1 MSVSPHTLELMCSC
15 HIVSSPLFP
24 QNQFGYRDGSGS
36 TPEEGLASGAS
47 PACVS
52 SPDPAGTQGAAL
64 DALEDQRCN
73 GTLHKKKT
81 QTRPGAEDNNGQR
94 YSADPTVFLG
104 DRGVGPRGDTDEDG
118 YMTPM
123 KDKTSSG
130 R

>member
-1 MSVSPHTLELMCSC
+1 MCSS
-15 HIVSSPLFP
+15 HIVPSPLFP

>member
-1 MSVSPHTLELMCSC
+1 MCSS
-15 HIVSSPLFP
+15 HIVPSPLFP

-104 DRGVGPRGDTDEDG
+104 DRDVGPRGDTDEDG